1 MIELPIGTRFYY
13 KGELCEVSECMHCMA
28 TCVFNIENYE
38 VCRMFVCEPEKRKD
52 GVGVFFERVK
62 ESAKTTASGVQLQR
76 QDLQQVLQL

>member
-1 MIELPIGTRFYY
+1 MNAVLGNGAMYTKRKIMFEFTVGTRFYY

-38 VCRMFVCEPEKRKD
+38 VCKMFVCENSKRKD

-62 ESAKTTASGVQLQR
+62 ESVSR
-76 QDLQQVLQL
+76 E